1 MESRRDNDIKQR
13 KDLNADTL
21 FSLIRSSLA
30 VYRKFCKFELAL
42 YPFSSAQRTRMH
54 SQWLIYSHS

>member
-21 FSLIRSSLA
+21 FSSIRSS
-30 VYRKFCKFELAL
+30 FENLKDHR
-42 YPFSSAQRTRMH
+42 SEKAQF
-54 SQWLIYSHS
+54 